1 METVIEVNENI
12 KEMSDSL
19 SIDDINRKEMLWDER
34 NENF

>member
-19 SIDDINRKEMLWDER
+19 SIDDINRKEMLWD
-34 NENF
+34 